1 MIYLDNAASTRC
13 EDKVVNNMLP
23 FFTECYA
30 NSSNITN
37 KMGIEAYKAVVRS
50 RNNVAKLLG
59 CLPQQILWTSG
70 STEANNIAIFGF
82 ISQLQSRY
90 KEQIQIVLSSIEHK
104 SVLEPIERIKS
115 LGAQV
120 TFIEPG
126 KNGEFSTAQFENAIS
141 RSTKLV
147 CCMHVNNEL
156 GVINNIED
164 IGKICYNKGIHFHC
178 DSTQAIGK
186 LPININKLKVDSI
199 SVSAHKFHGPKGVG
213 CLFIRNENLI
223 KPMFYGGGQE
233 NGIRPGTLNVSG
245 IVGLSEALS
254 LAIESM
260 DTYIPK
266 VEKLRD
272 KLESTLIAH
281 DNRIVVNGRNQHR
294 VSNISNISF
303 PVKPGYNFL
312 ELISSMGII
321 ACSSGSACDSADNR
335 PSHVMKA
342 IGKSRHEAKNT
353 LRISLSKYTTAEE
366 IELAAFHIIQ
376 LFDKI
381 KS

>member
-1 MIYLDNAASTRC
+1 
-13 EDKVVNNMLP
+13 
-23 FFTECYA
+23 
-30 NSSNITN
+30 
-37 KMGIEAYKAVVRS
+37 MGIEAYKAVVRS